1 MVRIF
6 FLAVKLESELYQNP
20 SDLRTLFYIYLM
32 SYSMDR
38 SFKTADFRME
48 KMFMNVSLNRES
60 LMRFWYPFFYL
71 IR

>member
-1 MVRIF
+1 
-6 FLAVKLESELYQNP
+6 
-20 SDLRTLFYIYLM
+20 
-32 SYSMDR
+32 MDR